1 MNKTLLRG
9 WVWCKRFRKRCGYG
23 VHSPSDFFFITF
35 VIYEKLPFYAYSQL
49 HHLRRLVAH
58 LSGHREKTDKFF
70 FRLVN
75 YLHPKTIIE
84 FGTGSGMT
92 TRYMSEA
99 NSEVNIYTFSDESD
113 AQVERLFASK
123 SNIHYLNSSEFGI
136 DKFVLSN
143 GKPILYSIAHTDCYE
158 DIYKKIIDN
167 ISDTDCLVISYPYAD
182 KMKKQWWKN
191 VINDFRTGVTFDLYE
206 LGIVF
211 FNKKRIKENRI
222 VNFL

>member
-1 MNKTLLRG
+1 M
-9 WVWCKRFRKRCGYG
+9 
-23 VHSPSDFFFITF
+23 
-35 VIYEKLPFYAYSQL
+35 KLCF
-49 HHLRRLVAH
+49 LVADISH
-58 LSGHREKTDKFF
+58 
-70 FRLVN
+70 
-75 YLHPKTIIE
+75 
-84 FGTGSGMT
+84 TGG
-92 TRYMSEA
+92 
-99 NSEVNIYTFSDESD
+99 
-113 AQVERLFASK
+113 VERVTSNLASQFLLEQRGVEIDIVSQFK
-123 SNIHYLNSSEFGI
+123 SSDKLWYSFEGCNIHYLNSSEFGI

-191 VINDFRTGVTFDLYE
+191 VINDVRTGVTFDLYE